1 MVLSSLE
8 GSGKFSTYDAQK
20 GVRLMGKKVNF
31 VFRITF
37 AVLFGIFVAQYY
49 AGGNYSSSDREALD
63 LLVEQLL
70 RESEQ
75 SKNPTP
81 EVRKFDISI
90 SDGKFD
96 ELSKKWRDGVHWLL
110 STGKCKAYDNIVWY
124 MVGGNKFK
132 YLLAKAQM
140 MVESGCRFDVIGG
153 GTDHGLFQVQ
163 RRTCEDVGI
172 KVDAEEELLDPKTN
186 VKCAIAYH
194 KKLCVSYGKCTLTDM
209 LVSYNVGPTGSSKVI
224 DKRAHQYPRKIE
236 YALRELLKRKIRFS
250 GV

>member
-1 MVLSSLE
+1 ML
-8 GSGKFSTYDAQK
+8 
-20 GVRLMGKKVNF
+20 KKVNF
-31 VFRITF
+31 VVRITF

-49 AGGNYSSSDREALD
+49 AAGNYSSSDQEALD

-75 SKNPTP
+75 SNNPTP
-81 EVRKFDISI
+81 EVRKFEISI
-90 SDGKFD
+90 SDGKFE
-96 ELSKKWRDGVHWLL
+96 ELSQKWRDGVQWLL
-110 STGKCKAYDNIVWY
+110 STGKCKAYDHLIWY
-124 MVGGNKFK
+124 MVSGNRFK

-153 GTDHGLFQVQ
+153 GTDYGLFQVQ
-163 RRTCEDVGI
+163 MRACLDVGI
-172 KVDAEEELLDPKTN
+172 EGDLLDPKTN

-194 KKLCVSYGKCTLTDM
+194 NKLCVSYGKCTLTER
-209 LVSYNVGPTGSSKVI
+209 LVAYNVGPTGSNKVQ

-236 YALRELLKRKIRFS
+236 YALRELLKRKTKFS